1 MALANGRFRDSGFVS
16 DMNSAE
22 AIGEMRSAGSY
33 PELCLAS
40 SSFAQSGGATPEE
53 FLTEIHAGCSG
64 TFARVMASPVRL
76 SAPAYTCSTAM
87 LLNLTGRILTGAVA
101 WRPAGL
107 EGRSKSRTKGGLG
120 ARRHTV
126 STSTS
131 MRNSSSRFV
140 QRSKHVDRQRRNP
153 SCNLPRCRSCDTRHA
168 RGLTNLKSVTNW
180 PGGNFE
186 SGGFKIVAP
195 AALPGA

>member
-1 MALANGRFRDSGFVS
+1 MGGRQNPPRRRRDAGRVFDRNPRWLSG
-16 DMNSAE
+16 A
-22 AIGEMRSAGSY
+22 
-33 PELCLAS
+33 
-40 SSFAQSGGATPEE
+40 
-53 FLTEIHAGCSG
+53 
-64 TFARVMASPVRL
+64 FARVMASPVRL
-76 SAPAYTCSTAM
+76 SAPGFHLPNSNAPQP
-87 LLNLTGRILTGAVA
+87 NGRIPTGAVT
-101 WRPAGL
+101 WRPTGL

-120 ARRHTV
+120 ARRHIV

-186 SGGFKIVAP
+186 SGGFKIGAP